1 MTTHTVEISKR
12 PNYTKKSTGEVVTAD
27 KINSVVFTATTAS
40 SPIVSSVYL
49 NRPMVNGHTKAK
61 LTIEFLD

>member
-1 MTTHTVEISKR
+1 MTTYTTTLVKR
-12 PNYTKKSTGEVVTAD
+12 QNDAD
-27 KINSVVFTATTAS
+27 KKHSVVFVNQPTDPTVQD
-40 SPIVSSVYL
+40 IVSSVYL